1 MNAGIVEPIYAVNAR
16 QRHGKHV
23 SAATDIGAT
32 IEDAVFSMR
41 SVPRL
46 YNEDQLDKP
55 KSGAVTKDVQ
65 CP

>member
-1 MNAGIVEPIYAVNAR
+1 VEGIDAATAR

-23 SAATDIGAT
+23 STTTDTDAT
-32 IEDAVFSMR
+32 IEDTVFSKR

-55 KSGAVTKDVQ
+55 VRAASQ
-65 CP
+65 QS